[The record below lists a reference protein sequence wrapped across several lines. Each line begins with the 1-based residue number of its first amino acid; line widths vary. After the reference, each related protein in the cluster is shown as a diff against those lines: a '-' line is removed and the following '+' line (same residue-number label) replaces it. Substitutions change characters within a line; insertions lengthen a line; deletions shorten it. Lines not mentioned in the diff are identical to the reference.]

1 MDGQNTVTVTIGGSA
16 VRVVLLEDAAPR
28 ICSAF
33 RASLPLDSFAVH
45 AKFAGEELIAMLPFY
60 EGPEN
65 EVPSVAPGDIGYYP
79 ARQTLCLFYGE
90 IMPFAS
96 VSLFARVH
104 PDDLGAAQEAGRA
117 VLSCGPAPV
126 SIGCGTGL
134 KAPLRRGLAAGIE
147 SEVLRALD
155 DIWSHEPEDVSALR
169 SFERPPM
176 GNMPCVLYANF
187 DLFWIVENLLVFR
200 GLASDEALSPKQLVR
215 TMAALTRKTQS
226 RLAHWGFPE
235 ACALLERVSDHLYR
249 SPRPTRRGL
258 VALIDSLVLYTNRL
272 QSWVDAMAPWGD
284 MDSLEL
290 ARPAHGEPPLGR

>member
-1 MDGQNTVTVTIGGSA
+1 MDGRNVVTLTIGGRP
-16 VRVVLLEDAAPR
+16 VRIVLLEGDAPK

-33 RASLPLDSFAVH
+33 RACLPLDSFAVH

-65 EVPSVAPGDIGYYP
+65 EVPSVEPGDIGYYP

-104 PDDLGAAQEAGRA
+104 ADDLGAAQEAGRA
-117 VLSCGPAPV
+117 ILSGGPAPV
-126 SIGCGTGL
+126 RIEGGEGQG
-134 KAPLRRGLAAGIE
+134 ARLRRGAGGGIE
-147 SEVLRALD
+147 SEVLQALD
-155 DIWSHEPEDVSALR
+155 DIWSLEPADVSALR

-187 DLFWIVENLLVFR
+187 DLFWIVENLLVLR
-200 GLASDEALSPKQLVR
+200 GLAMEETLSPRQLAR
-215 TMAALTRKTQS
+215 TMAAMTRKTKS
-226 RLAHWGFPE
+226 RLAHWDFPE
-235 ACALLERVSDHLYR
+235 ACALLERVSDSLDR
-249 SPRPTRRGL
+249 SPRPTRKGL
-258 VALIDSLVLYTNRL
+258 VALIDGLVLYTNRL
-272 QSWVDAMAPWGD
+272 NAWVDAMAPWGD

-290 ARPAHGEPPLGR
+290 ARPAHGEPPRGR

>member
-1 MDGQNTVTVTIGGSA
+1 MDGPNEVTLTIGGRP
-16 VRVVLLEDAAPR
+16 VRVVLLEDDAPR

-33 RASLPLDSFAVH
+33 RACLPLGSFAVH

-117 VLSCGPAPV
+117 VLSGGPAPV
-126 SIGCGTGL
+126 RIKGGEGK
-134 KAPLRRGLAAGIE
+134 KARPPRGRGDGIE
-147 SEVLRALD
+147 SEVLQALD
-155 DIWSHEPEDVSALR
+155 DIWAEEPADVSALR
-169 SFERPPM
+169 SFDRPPM

-200 GLASDEALSPKQLVR
+200 GLASDDTLSPRQLAR
-215 TMAALTRKTQS
+215 TMAAMTRKTQS

-235 ACALLERVSDHLYR
+235 ACALLERVSVHLDQ
-249 SPRPTRRGL
+249 SPRPTRRSL
-258 VALIDSLVLYTNRL
+258 IALIDSLVLYTDRL
-272 QSWVDAMAPWGD
+272 QAWVDAMAPWGD

-290 ARPAHGEPPLGR
+290 ARPVQSEPRIEH

>member
-1 MDGQNTVTVTIGGSA
+1 MDGPNEVNLTIGGRP
-16 VRVVLLEDAAPR
+16 VRLMLLDDAAPT

-33 RASLPLDSFAVH
+33 RACLPLDSFAVH

-90 IMPFAS
+90 IVPFAS

-117 VLSCGPAPV
+117 VLSGGPAPV
-126 SIGCGTGL
+126 WIEGGKDMDASPRRSGGSGL
-134 KAPLRRGLAAGIE
+134 E
-147 SEVLRALD
+147 SQVLQALD
-155 DIWSHEPEDVSALR
+155 DIWSMEPADVSALR
-169 SFERPPM
+169 SFDRPPM

-200 GLASDEALSPKQLVR
+200 GLASDETLSPKQLAR
-215 TMAALTRKTQS
+215 TMAAMTRKTQS

-235 ACALLERVSDHLYR
+235 ACALLERVSDHLDR
-249 SPRPTRRGL
+249 SPRPTRRSL
-258 VALIDSLVLYTNRL
+258 IALIDSLVLYTDRL
-272 QSWVDAMAPWGD
+272 QAWVDAMAPWGD

-290 ARPAHGEPPLGR
+290 ARPAQSEPRIEH

>member
-1 MDGQNTVTVTIGGSA
+1 MDGPNEVNLTIGGRP
-16 VRVVLLEDAAPR
+16 VRVVLLEDDAPR

-33 RASLPLDSFAVH
+33 RACLPLDSFAVH

-117 VLSCGPAPV
+117 VLSGGPATV
-126 SIGCGTGL
+126 RTKGSEGK
-134 KAPLRRGLAAGIE
+134 KARPPRGRGDGIE
-147 SEVLRALD
+147 SELLQALD
-155 DIWSHEPEDVSALR
+155 DIWAEEPADVSALR
-169 SFERPPM
+169 TFDRPPM

-200 GLASDEALSPKQLVR
+200 GLASDETLSPKQLAR
-215 TMAALTRKTQS
+215 TMAAMTRRTQS

-235 ACALLERVSDHLYR
+235 ACALLERVSDHLDR
-249 SPRPTRRGL
+249 SPRPTRRSL
-258 VALIDSLVLYTNRL
+258 IALIDSLVLYTDRL
-272 QSWVDAMAPWGD
+272 QAWVDAMAPWGD

-290 ARPAHGEPPLGR
+290 ARPVQSEPRIEH

>member
-1 MDGQNTVTVTIGGSA
+1 MDERNVVTLTIGGRS
-16 VRVVLLEDAAPR
+16 VRVLLLDADAPR

-33 RASLPLDSFAVH
+33 RACLPLDSFAVH

-65 EVPSVAPGDIGYYP
+65 EVRSVAPGDIGYYP

-134 KAPLRRGLAAGIE
+134 RPRCGAGL
-147 SEVLRALD
+147 
-155 DIWSHEPEDVSALR
+155 
-169 SFERPPM
+169 
-176 GNMPCVLYANF
+176 
-187 DLFWIVENLLVFR
+187 
-200 GLASDEALSPKQLVR
+200 Q
-215 TMAALTRKTQS
+215 
-226 RLAHWGFPE
+226 
-235 ACALLERVSDHLYR
+235 
-249 SPRPTRRGL
+249 
-258 VALIDSLVLYTNRL
+258 
-272 QSWVDAMAPWGD
+272 
-284 MDSLEL
+284 
-290 ARPAHGEPPLGR
+290 PA

>member
-1 MDGQNTVTVTIGGSA
+1 MDGRNVVTLTIGGRP
-16 VRVVLLEDAAPR
+16 VRIVLLEGDAPK

-65 EVPSVAPGDIGYYP
+65 EVPSVEPGDIGYYP

-104 PDDLGAAQEAGRA
+104 PDDLEAAQEAGRV
-117 VLSCGPAPV
+117 VLSDGPAPV
-126 SIGCGTGL
+126 LVEGGSGA
-134 KAPLRRGLAAGIE
+134 KARARSRRGSGVE
-147 SEVLRALD
+147 SEVLQALD
-155 DIWSHEPEDVSALR
+155 DIWSREPPDVNALR
-169 SFERPPM
+169 TFERPPM

-200 GLASDEALSPKQLVR
+200 GLAVDETLSPRQLAR
-215 TMAALTRKTQS
+215 TMAAMTRKTES

-235 ACALLERVSDHLYR
+235 ACALLEVVSDSIDR
-249 SPRPTRRGL
+249 SPRPTRKGL
-258 VALIDSLVLYTNRL
+258 VALIDGLVLYTNRL
-272 QSWVDAMAPWGD
+272 NAWVDAMAPWGD
-284 MDSLEL
+284 MDRLEL
-290 ARPAHGEPPLGR
+290 ARPAHGELPLGH